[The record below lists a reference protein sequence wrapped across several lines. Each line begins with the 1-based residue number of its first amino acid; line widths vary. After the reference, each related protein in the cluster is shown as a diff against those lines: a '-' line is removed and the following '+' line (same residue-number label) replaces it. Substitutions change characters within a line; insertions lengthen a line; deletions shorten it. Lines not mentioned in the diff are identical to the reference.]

1 MAGLVVGGNGSG
13 DGRERNACGGRI
25 SISGGL
31 GQFTGGGSVV
41 QAHTLGRK
49 TSDCTVRPGSWA
61 NNSARAGGMNL
72 IVTTGS
78 GSVACTVTSS
88 RGAM

>member
-1 MAGLVVGGNGSG
+1 MCDAYLTSPVNTTP
-13 DGRERNACGGRI
+13 GRLAPALAPTFKG
-25 SISGGL
+25 
-31 GQFTGGGSVV
+31 
-41 QAHTLGRK
+41 TLGRK

-78 GSVACTVTSS
+78 GSVAYNVTSS